1 MSFFMNKYLILCVL
15 IIIVGSYF
23 TGNKIAYT
31 KCRMQ
36 TVTESLKISEQQ
48 QKQNIYN
55 QRIVH
60 DKVYKTGVS
69 DIRHILQ
76 SKYTIAD

>member
-1 MSFFMNKYLILCVL
+1 MNKYLILCILV
-15 IIIVGSYF
+15 IIFGAYF
-23 TGNKIAYT
+23 GGKKIADI

-36 TVTESLKISEQQ
+36 ITQEFFKKSEQTY
-48 QKQNIYN
+48 KQNTYN
-55 QRIVH
+55 KRVVH